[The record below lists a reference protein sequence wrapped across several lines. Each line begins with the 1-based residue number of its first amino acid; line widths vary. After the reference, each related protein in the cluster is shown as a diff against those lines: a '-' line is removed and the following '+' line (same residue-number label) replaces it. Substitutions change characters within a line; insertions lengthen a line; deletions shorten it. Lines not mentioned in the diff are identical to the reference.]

1 MENGSQGAIA
11 VEVRLPSQRNT
22 CVGILQAISREAI
35 SVRLNKES
43 QLPRLAPNMPVELYI
58 QAQEAAYRI
67 HGVVQA
73 RREDILTVRLVA
85 PPQVADRRSA
95 PRYRVNLPVQVTL
108 NDFADGGHYC
118 QQDARA
124 VDISRTGMRLLLHT
138 PVETGQMLQVE
149 FTLLDAEQPIRA
161 AATVR
166 HVRPYSDG
174 QWIAGVMFTQM
185 ARVDAAWLAR
195 LFP

>member
-1 MENGSQGAIA
+1 MESGSQGAIA
-11 VEVRLPSQRNT
+11 VEVRLPCQRNT
-22 CVGILQAISREAI
+22 CTGTLQAISREAI

-58 QAQEAAYRI
+58 QAREAAYRI
-67 HGVVQA
+67 NAAVQE
-73 RREDILTVRLVA
+73 RHNDVLIVRLVA

-95 PRYRVNLPVQVTL
+95 RRYRVNLPVQITL
-108 NDFADGGHYC
+108 NNVADGGRYR

-138 PVETGQMLQVE
+138 SVEAGQMLQLE
-149 FTLLDAEQPIRA
+149 FTLLDVEQPIRA
-161 AATVR
+161 TAKVR
-166 HVRPYSDG
+166 HVRPHGEG
-174 QWIAGVMFTQM
+174 QWMAGVKFTEM